1 MACSSLSLML
11 LYYLSVTVH
20 RPDPHP
26 LLLCSSLISGVLCP
40 TDRND
45 ELSLFLPSWY
55 LFRWL
60 IYEEPGFQG
69 VPFILEP
76 GEYPDLSFWDTE
88 EAYIGSMRPLKMVK
102 MESNNVFLES
112 VILCLTL
119 IIHGM

>member
-1 MACSSLSLML
+1 MMNF
-11 LYYLSVTVH
+11 
-20 RPDPHP
+20 
-26 LLLCSSLISGVLCP
+26 LCF
-40 TDRND
+40 
-45 ELSLFLPSWY
+45 FLPWC

-102 MESNNVFLES
+102 MGSKDVLLES
-112 VILCLTL
+112 AVLHQLDQ
-119 IIHGM
+119 

>member
-1 MACSSLSLML
+1 MVLGQEMMNC
-11 LYYLSVTVH
+11 
-20 RPDPHP
+20 
-26 LLLCSSLISGVLCP
+26 LLLP
-40 TDRND
+40 
-45 ELSLFLPSWY
+45 WY
-55 LFRWL
+55 FFRWL

-88 EAYIGSMRPLKMVK
+88 EAYIGSMRPLKMVT
-102 MESNNVFLES
+102 MESDHVFLES

>member
-1 MACSSLSLML
+1 ME
-11 LYYLSVTVH
+11 LYTVQIH
-20 RPDPHP
+20 IVPFFS
-26 LLLCSSLISGVLCP
+26 LLLGGVLCATEIMTSP
-40 TDRND
+40 
-45 ELSLFLPSWY
+45 LFSS

-102 MESNNVFLES
+102 A
-112 VILCLTL
+112 
-119 IIHGM
+119 